1 MKETQLKILQYITG
15 IGLFFF
21 VGAHLLVSHLSSGEP
36 TTWESVSERAA
47 SSGWLTFYILLLIF
61 GIYHGLHGLRTI
73 ILEFSIPNPAVKV
86 LDRVLLAVGLAVFG
100 YAVYIPLNAFI
111 V

>member
-1 MKETQLKILQYITG
+1 MKETRLKILQYITG

-21 VGAHLLVSHLSSGEP
+21 VGAHMIVSHISSGEP

-47 SSGWLTFYILLLIF
+47 SSGWLTLYLLLLLF

-73 ILEFSIPNPAVKV
+73 VLELSLPSSAVRV
-86 LDRVLLAVGLAVFG
+86 LDRALVALGIAVFG
-100 YAVYIPLNAFI
+100 YAAYIPISAF
-111 V
+111 